1 MDTYNYTIDFIFN
14 GKDYHNNLSSNQQL
28 FKKPEEGCRPKQSEA
43 LFLLEQIKEILSQ
56 DELPFLPH
64 DIIVCDE
71 NETLF
76 SIPDLKPFL

>member
-1 MDTYNYTIDFIFN
+1 MDTYKYSIDFTFS
-14 GKDYHNNLSSNQQL
+14 GKDYHNNLSSNQEL
-28 FKKPEEGCRPKQSEA
+28 FKKPAEGCKPQQSEA
-43 LFLLEQIKEILSQ
+43 LFLLGQIKEILSQ

-76 SIPDLKPFL
+76 SIPDLKSFL